1 MSKNMSKKKITV
13 IVVAVLGSVLVGT
26 LLFAYY
32 DFTHNF
38 RLPLTSEQISD
49 AQIAL
54 KGALGEAIFSG
65 QRPEVIPDEQLH
77 GKSGLDALLASAP
90 SRGKNEGL
98 IKAYQV
104 DPQKFKRYAEMLDT
118 AMNAKQVGNVL
129 LRQAPAR
136 LPRTSE
142 SLAMEAA
149 AKVDAWGSPFCIIP
163 AGARVAVVSGGPTR
177 LSCSALPL
185 TVEQIANSHRDM
197 YAGPSDIVVVIAT
210 PRDESHTVPTRG
222 TPTGS

>member
-1 MSKNMSKKKITV
+1 MISKKKIAV
-13 IVVAVLGSVLVGT
+13 LVVAVLGSVLVGT

-32 DFTHNF
+32 DFTHNL
-38 RLPLTSEQISD
+38 RLPLTSAQISD
-49 AQIAL
+49 AQIAF

-65 QRPEVIPDEQLH
+65 RHPEVIPDEQLQ
-77 GKSGLDALLASAP
+77 GKSGLDALLAPAP

-98 IKAYQV
+98 IKAYQA

-118 AMNAKQVGNVL
+118 AINAKQVGNVL
-129 LRQAPAR
+129 LRQTAAR

-142 SLAMEAA
+142 SLAMEAT

-163 AGARVAVVSGGPTR
+163 VGTRVAVVSGGPTR
-177 LSCSALPL
+177 LSCNALPL
-185 TVEQIANSHRDM
+185 TVEQIASSRKDM

-210 PRDESHTVPTRG
+210 PKDESHTVPTRG
-222 TPTGS
+222 IPTGS